1 MAEELHLERI
11 PACLLEAVQTL
22 PYVNAYEV
30 LTTETVV
37 PTAEARVTLTASVVI
52 EFWRS

>member
-1 MAEELHLERI
+1 LEEGLHLERT
-11 PACLLEAVQTL
+11 PACLLEAIQNL
-22 PYVNAYEV
+22 PYVNGHDV
-30 LTTETVV
+30 LTTETVI